1 MSAVLPSVAG
11 RRFPAQSPRIIG
23 VEALALVASLFFTLV
38 SNGAAWHLALRGRSW
53 GDLPTWRFA
62 IGIGVAL
69 TAFQFILLAL
79 ILTRRTAR
87 VVLSVLVVA
96 TAVANHFMVAYG
108 VFLDTGMLRNV
119 LRTDV
124 REARELLTASLLSTL
139 ALQALAPLVL
149 LWCAPF
155 DLADRSWKRAAAW
168 RAGSMA
174 IAAAAMLVAL
184 FAVFQDAAAL
194 ARNHREVRHLVAPS
208 NYLYAVARVV
218 AGDARTVAR
227 AQAPLGTDAVL
238 GPSWAQRPKP
248 ALLVLVVGETARAA
262 NWGLNGYAR
271 QTTPELA
278 QIDGLL
284 NFPDVQSCGTNTETS
299 LPCMFSPWGR
309 HDYDETRIRGHESLM
324 HVLSHAGFAV
334 LWRDNQSGCK
344 GVCAGLRSERLE
356 GLDEHLL
363 DGLDRIVEDTHGN
376 RVLVLHQL
384 GSHGPAYASRY
395 TAPFA
400 RFQPACHSA
409 ELRECTPAEIVN
421 AYDNS
426 LLYTDHVVAS
436 AIRFVQA
443 QQGAYDTA
451 LLYVS
456 DHGESLGEHNVY
468 LHGLPRAIAPR
479 EQTQVPMVA
488 WLSPGFARSAAL
500 DMDCLRARAQ
510 QPTSHD
516 HLFHTVLGLLDVR
529 TRVYDGA
536 FDASAGC
543 RSTLETPPATA
554 H

>member
-1 MSAVLPSVAG
+1 MSAVFPSTAP
-11 RRFPAQSPRIIG
+11 RRFAASSPRAIG
-23 VEALALVASLFFTLV
+23 VEALALLSSLFFTLV
-38 SNGAAWHLALRGRSW
+38 SNGAAWRLALGDRSW
-53 GDLPTWRFA
+53 ADPATWRFA
-62 IGIGVAL
+62 IGVGVAL
-69 TAFQFILLAL
+69 TAFQFILLAV
-79 ILTRRTAR
+79 ILTKRTAR
-87 VVLSVLVVA
+87 VVLSVLFVA
-96 TAVANHFMVAYG
+96 TALASHFMVTYG
-108 VFLDTGMLRNV
+108 VFLDASMLRNV

-124 REARELLTASLLSTL
+124 REARELLTVSLLPPL
-139 ALQALAPLVL
+139 ALQALAPLLL

-155 DLADRSWKRAAAW
+155 TLADRSWTRALAW
-168 RAGSMA
+168 RAASIA
-174 IAAAAMLVAL
+174 IAAAAFVVAL

-194 ARNHREVRHLVAPS
+194 VRNHREVRHLVAPS
-208 NYLYAVARVV
+208 NYLHAVAQVV

-227 AQAPLGTDAVL
+227 RQEPLGTDAVL
-238 GPSWAQRPKP
+238 GPSWSQRTKP
-248 ALLVLVVGETARAA
+248 ALFVLIVGETARAA
-262 NWGLNGYAR
+262 NWGLDGYAR

-278 QIDGLL
+278 RIDGLL

-309 HDYDETRIRGHESLM
+309 HDYDESRIRSHESLM
-324 HVLSHAGFAV
+324 HVLSHAGFRV

-344 GVCAGLRSERLE
+344 GVCAGLSSERLE

-395 TAPFA
+395 TAAFA
-400 RFQPACHSA
+400 RFQPACRSA
-409 ELRECTPAEIVN
+409 ELRECTQAEIVN

-500 DMDCLRARAQ
+500 DMECLRARAQ
-510 QPTSHD
+510 QPASHD

-536 FDASAGC
+536 FDLSAGC
-543 RSTLETPPATA
+543 RGHIETPPATA
-554 H
+554 P